1 MSTEGSLFSMAVW
14 DVKKGMEDEFVE
26 AWRSFAEWTSRN
38 RQGALGVHLL
48 RERTFTQRFVT
59 IGPWEDLES
68 LKAWRE
74 TDEFLEFFDRAKQL
88 CTDIRPMTLDSVI
101 SINQVKVP
109 ASE

>member
-38 RQGALGVHLL
+38 RPGTLGVHLL

-59 IGPWEDLES
+59 MGPWEDVES

-74 TDEFLEFFDRAKQL
+74 SEEFLKFFDRAKRL
-88 CTDIRPMTLDSVI
+88 CTDIRPMTLDPVI
-101 SINQVKVP
+101 SFGNAGDLTGK
-109 ASE
+109 